1 MCFAGPDVIFKVNND
16 DEFKIKKIDLNSNK
30 VKPVK
35 ISGINADDEI
45 TCIKVANF
53 N

>member
-16 DEFKIKKIDLNSNK
+16 DECKIKKIDLNSNR
-30 VKPVK
+30 VKPVA
-35 ISGINADDEI
+35 ISGIDKEDEI